1 MSQEDKD
8 AKMAEFRAKWEEK
21 KKNATLEQL
30 EKMLK
35 REEKME
41 QWRNMTDEERDAK
54 KSEMK
59 AKMA

>member
-21 KKNATLEQL
+21 KKNATPEQL
-30 EKMLK
+30 ERMLK

-59 AKMA
+59 AKFA